1 MTIELPRDRYGRPLI
16 LQADG
21 STKPYT
27 RASQVG
33 DTLDDKSALQAWGER
48 MVVKGVVESDHIRRL
63 ISLADISDD
72 KGLGAI
78 AKKAKDAAG
87 AWSASD
93 LGTAIHKMTE
103 RIDTGA
109 MSIDDVTP
117 EFRPH
122 ITAYLAALDAYGL
135 RPVLVEATVVDDAL
149 EIAGTLDRVY
159 ECRDGRRVIGDL
171 KTGRQIFLPSK
182 SIGCQLAAY
191 AHSVLYNPETGERT
205 PIDGLRTD
213 IAYVVHLPANGSG
226 CSLFEVD
233 THRGYELARLAQ
245 TVRSI
250 RNERL
255 IRPLAS

>member
-1 MTIELPRDRYGRPLI
+1 MNIELPRDRYGRPLI

-109 MSIDDVTP
+109 MSINDVTP

-122 ITAYLAALDAYGL
+122 ITAY
-135 RPVLVEATVVDDAL
+135 
-149 EIAGTLDRVY
+149 
-159 ECRDGRRVIGDL
+159 
-171 KTGRQIFLPSK
+171 
-182 SIGCQLAAY
+182 
-191 AHSVLYNPETGERT
+191 
-205 PIDGLRTD
+205 
-213 IAYVVHLPANGSG
+213 
-226 CSLFEVD
+226 
-233 THRGYELARLAQ
+233 
-245 TVRSI
+245 
-250 RNERL
+250 
-255 IRPLAS
+255 

>member
-48 MVVKGVVESDHIRRL
+48 MVVKGVVESDHVRRL

-78 AKKAKDAAG
+78 ARKAKDAAG

-109 MSIDDVTP
+109 MSVDDVTP

-122 ITAYLAALDAYGL
+122 ITAYLAARDAYGL
-135 RPVLVEATVVDDAL
+135 RPVLVEATVVDDGL
-149 EIAGTLDRVY
+149 EIAGTADRIY
-159 ECRDGRRVIGDL
+159 ECRDGRRIVGDL
-171 KTGRQIFLPSK
+171 KTGKSIFLPSK

-191 AHSVLYNPETGERT
+191 AHSRLYDPETGERT
-205 PIDGLRTD
+205 DIEGLRTD
-213 IAYVVHLPANGSG
+213 IAYVIHLPANGSG
-226 CSLFEVD
+226 CTLFEVD
-233 THRGYELARLAQ
+233 VTRGYELCGLAQ
-245 TVRSI
+245 TVR
-250 RNERL
+250 RVRTERI